1 MSQEKI
7 KEQLSSILA
16 EEFEIDPAIITPEA
30 PLMQTLNLDSLDLVD
45 MVVLID
51 KNFGVTLTGPDFVNV
66 VSFQDFF
73 DLIVR
78 KTSEKQ
84 A

>member
-1 MSQEKI
+1 MNQQEI
-7 KEQLSSILA
+7 KEKLSAILA
-16 EEFEIDPAIITPEA
+16 EEFEIDPAVITPEA

-51 KNFGVTLTGPDFVNV
+51 KNFGVTLTGSDFVNV

-78 KTSEKQ
+78 KTGEKQ
-84 A
+84 